1 MKKTVVISLLLGS
14 LFLGSNLHAQMEPDE
29 IALTNDDFQNNFFEA
44 LKQKGIENY
53 DRAIVSIQKCLA
65 LKPNEAFLYN
75 ELGRNY
81 LELKKWQDAYQA
93 FEKAHTIEPTNRWYL
108 RGMYD
113 VTYERKDFNQSIILV
128 QKLINFDASYKED
141 LASLYMATSQYDK
154 ALELINELNS
164 TVGKS
169 EKRENYK
176 KQILQNSKFQ
186 KNEKEHLE
194 EMIAKNPKDENSYIA
209 LIYLY
214 SESNQEE
221 KALEIAKKLE
231 KEVPT
236 SDWVQVSLFKFHLNN
251 NDGEKAV
258 TSMNKVLNS
267 SVVDKK
273 IKHRIINEFLIY
285 TYNNPTFENDLMK
298 AISLFSEEKEINIYK
313 EVGVFFQNK
322 NEFSRAI
329 SYYELSLNQSPND
342 ISTIQLLLNAYL
354 KNDQVDKLAAK
365 SEELTELFPLE
376 PEFYFYA
383 GFANNKLSQFKK
395 AKNFLE
401 IGLDYVI
408 ENQLLEQKIYEQLS
422 SSYQGLGDSIKMER
436 YLQKAKE
443 LIKQK
448 K

>member
-1 MKKTVVISLLLGS
+1 MKKTIVTSLLFGS
-14 LFLGSNLHAQMEPDE
+14 LFLSPNLHAQIEPED

-53 DRAIVSIQKCLA
+53 DRAITSIQKCLT

-81 LELKKWQDAYQA
+81 LELKQTNEAYQA
-93 FEKAHTIEPTNRWYL
+93 FEKANALDPTNRWYL

-113 VTYERKDFNQSIILV
+113 VTYEEKDFNQSIILV
-128 QKLINFDASYKED
+128 QKLIAFDASYKED
-141 LASLYMATSQYDK
+141 LASLYMATSQFDK

-169 EKRENYK
+169 EKRDNYK

-186 KNEKEHLE
+186 KSEKEHLE

-209 LIYLY
+209 LIFLY

-221 KALEIAKKLE
+221 KALEIAQKLE
-231 KEVPT
+231 KEIPT
-236 SDWVQVSLFKFHLNN
+236 SDWAQVSLFKFHLNN
-251 NDGEKAV
+251 NEGEKAV
-258 TSMNKVLNS
+258 ISMNKVLVS
-267 SVVDKK
+267 SVIDKK
-273 IKHRIINEFLIY
+273 IKHRVINEFLIY
-285 TYNNPTFENDLMK
+285 TFNNSVFEKDLK
-298 AISLFSEEKEINIYK
+298 NAVALFSEEKSINIYK
-313 EVGVFFQNK
+313 EIGVFYQNK
-322 NEFSRAI
+322 NDFSRAI
-329 SYYELSLNQSPND
+329 SYYELSLNQSPNE
-342 ISTIQLLLNAYL
+342 IETIQLLLNAYY
-354 KNDQVDKLAAK
+354 KNEQVDKLATKA
-365 SEELTELFPLE
+365 EELIELFPLE

-383 GFANNKLSQFKK
+383 GFSNNKVSKFKK
-395 AKNFLE
+395 AKDFLE

-408 ENQLLEQKIYEQLS
+408 DNHLLQQKFYQQLAASYE
-422 SSYQGLGDSIKMER
+422 GLGDKDKMER

-448 K
+448 